1 MVFSRSFFSISLL
14 ALPILV
20 VGCGDPADDGEMTTS
35 TATTTVTPPTPPP
48 VTPSTPPANPPP
60 VTPSTPPANPPP
72 VTPSTPPANPPPATD
87 TWAPV
92 YAIFQAKCDSGVC
105 HGADDPFMKLIGDT
119 ATVQT
124 TAAAGKDKI
133 VRRTITVGDM
143 PPAGTATLTDD
154 EKAAIQAWADS
165 L

>member
-35 TATTTVTPPTPPP
+35 TATATVP
-48 VTPSTPPANPPP
+48 PPANPPP
-60 VTPSTPPANPPP
+60 VTPSTPPVNPPP
-72 VTPSTPPANPPPATD
+72 VTPSTPPVNPPPAAD

-133 VRRTITVGDM
+133 VNRTITVGNM
-143 PPAGTATLTDD
+143 PPAGTTTLTND

>member
-72 VTPSTPPANPPPATD
+72 ATD
-87 TWAPV
+87 TWAAV
-92 YAIFQAKCDSGVC
+92 YPIFQAKCNATGFCHVNGSGLPPYIFSEDSAAVE
-105 HGADDPFMKLIGDT
+105 
-119 ATVQT
+119 
-124 TAAAGKDKI
+124 TAAVGYKDKI
-133 VRRTITVGDM
+133 VNRTITLGTM
-143 PPAGTATLTDD
+143 PPSNSGLSLTAD
-154 EKAAIQAWADS
+154 EKTAIQAWADS